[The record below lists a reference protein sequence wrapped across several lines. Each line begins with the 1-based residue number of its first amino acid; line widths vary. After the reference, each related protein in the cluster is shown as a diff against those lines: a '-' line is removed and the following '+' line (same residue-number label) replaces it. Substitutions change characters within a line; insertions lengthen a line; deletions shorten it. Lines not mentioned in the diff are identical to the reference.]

1 MIIAKINNEEV
12 AMHHLK
18 LVKGLSYWSRFA
30 KASKEHPDI
39 YLEDGPDYEAA
50 LSCGFFAEVEDVP
63 KDESAEGGDP
73 VSVDTADGEDE
84 PEEST
89 ADGFEEMSVADLK
102 AYAQINGIGL
112 GSAKKKDDILAAI
125 RAAEAH
131 AAEVR
136 AEMRGE

>member
-1 MIIAKINNEEV
+1 
-12 AMHHLK
+12 MHHLK

-50 LSCGFFAEVEDVP
+50 LNCGFFVEVDDP
-63 KDESAEGGDP
+63 DIGSAEGGDP
-73 VSVDTADGEDE
+73 VSDTIADGEYE
-84 PEEST
+84 AEEET

-102 AYAQINGIGL
+102 AYAQINGIDI
-112 GSAKKKDDILAAI
+112 GSAKKKEDILAAI
-125 RAAEAH
+125 REAEAH